1 MGRVADMN
9 VKCSGCGSSAMTE
22 GFLDDSG
29 QNSRG
34 YTRWITGALAT
45 GVFGGAKQ
53 RGREKL
59 PITGMRCEVCGLL
72 SLYAKP

>member
-1 MGRVADMN
+1 MN
-9 VKCSGCGSSAMTE
+9 AKCTGCGFTTMTE

-34 YTRWITGALAT
+34 YTRWISGALSK
-45 GVFGGAKQ
+45 GMFGGAKQ

-59 PITGMRCEVCGLL
+59 AISAFRCDRCGHLDM
-72 SLYAKP
+72 YAKP